1 MEPRGIRNNNPLNIR
16 HGSKWQGLR
25 PEQTDKCFCQF
36 VSMEYGLRAAF
47 RLLRNYISGWGG
59 TRKPCRNI
67 HDIVSRWAPESE
79 NNTRAYIDIVCK
91 HTQVDAFQT
100 ISFSDRKTMIA
111 IVDAMAQVECGR
123 QLDINLISSA
133 YDLAR

>member
-79 NNTRAYIDIVCK
+79 NNTRAYIDFVCK
-91 HTQVDAFQT
+91 HTQIDAFQT
-100 ISFSDRKTMIA
+100 IDFSDRKALIA
-111 IVDAMAQVECGR
+111 IVDAMDAEAGTITFRDQGEK
-123 QLDINLISSA
+123 
-133 YDLAR
+133 

>member
-59 TRKPCRNI
+59 TRKPCKNI

-79 NNTRAYIDIVCK
+79 NNTRAYIDFVCK
-91 HTQVDAFQT
+91 HTQIDAFQT

>member
-16 HGSKWQGLR
+16 KGSRWQGLR

-36 VSMEYGLRAAF
+36 TSMEYGLRAAF
-47 RLLRNYISGWGG
+47 RLLRNYVTGFGG
-59 TRKPCRNI
+59 TRKPCRNV

-79 NNTRAYIDIVCK
+79 NNTRAYIDFVCK
-91 HTQVDAFQT
+91 HTQLDPFQS
-100 ISFSDRKTMIA
+100 IEFNDRKTMIA
-111 IVDAMAQVECGR
+111 IVDAMAQMECGR